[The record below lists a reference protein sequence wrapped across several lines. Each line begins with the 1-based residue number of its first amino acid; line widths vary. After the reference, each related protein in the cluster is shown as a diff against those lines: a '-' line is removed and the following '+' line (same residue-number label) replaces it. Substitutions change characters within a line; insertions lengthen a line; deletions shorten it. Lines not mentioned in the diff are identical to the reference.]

1 MFVAMFYWLWRVRS
15 RRPVQTAVVVL
26 LLAAFSQ
33 TANAQERLMLFTWVD
48 RQPRIVE
55 VDGSVSGFGRV
66 LAVTPVPLAA
76 LPERPLDAFQEWPA
90 AVSLPGA
97 RFLVWRG
104 GDGLYVFDRRQ
115 RTLINA
121 TGVLPAGV
129 VLGGALAIDSH
140 RPRAFVAGYDH
151 FFQGAGLWSI
161 DATTGSSTRL
171 ASSPVVIA
179 KVAYAHGTDEVWY
192 TDGRFEQGQRVT
204 WVAAVNASTGQET
217 RRWKVQGVVDQLLV
231 DASGSFVWIG
241 GIGVGPLQARDAA
254 TGHLIASSDQFA
266 ARLTTIDE
274 ARRLLLAR
282 QGDFL
287 VAVDPLTLVELGR
300 TRVSFTP
307 PDPVVRRISQLL
319 PGRWMTGAYTLRTE
333 SSERVIRLG
342 RTGRFDVI
350 EFRCQAMTIDAVNPD
365 GTRRASVD
373 VLDTIG
379 AGGAVVAEREYRQYC
394 WASGTVVRSPLAP
407 TGLAAAISGS
417 SVSLQWNDPGDSTD
431 FELEFGFAPG
441 QRAGTLRVGPTT
453 AITIPGVPAGTYY
466 VRVKAIN
473 EIGPSPPSN
482 EIRVVVP

>member
-1 MFVAMFYWLWRVRS
+1 MAHIVRA
-15 RRPVQTAVVVL
+15 AVVVVV
-26 LLAAFSQ
+26 LALSSQ

-48 RQPRIVE
+48 RQSRIVE

-66 LAVTPVPLAA
+66 LAVTPVPEAA
-76 LPERPLDAFQEWPA
+76 MPDKPLDAFQEWPSVLA
-90 AVSLPGA
+90 LPGG
-97 RFLVWRG
+97 RIVVWRNSI
-104 GDGLYVFDRRQ
+104 GLWAFDRRQ

-121 TGVLPAGV
+121 TGLLPTTAPA
-129 VLGGALAIDSH
+129 GALAIDSH
-140 RPRAFVAGYDH
+140 RPRIFVAGSSA
-151 FFQGAGLWSI
+151 FSQGAGLWAI
-161 DATTGSSTRL
+161 DATTGSSTWL
-171 ASSPVVIA
+171 ASSPLVIA
-179 KVAYAHGTDEVWY
+179 DAAYAHGPDEVWY
-192 TDGRFEQGQRVT
+192 LDGRFEQGQRVT

-217 RRWKVQGVVDQLLV
+217 RRWKVPGIVEQLLV

-254 TGHLIASSDQFA
+254 TGHLIASSDQFV

-287 VAVDPLTLVELGR
+287 VAVDPLSLAELGR

-333 SSERVIRLG
+333 SSERLVTMG
-342 RTGRFDVI
+342 RTPRFDIV
-350 EFRCQAMTIDAVNPD
+350 EFQCQAMIIDAVNAD

-379 AGGAVVAEREYRQYC
+379 AGGAIVTEREYRQHC
-394 WASGTVVRSPLAP
+394 WASGTVVRSPFAP
-407 TGLAAAISGS
+407 TDVSAAVSGA
-417 SVSLQWNDPGDSTD
+417 SVSLRWNDPGDSTD

-441 QRAGTLRVGPTT
+441 HRAGAARVGATT
-453 AITIPGVPAGTYY
+453 AITIPGVPPGTYY

-473 EIGPSPPSN
+473 DIGPSPPSN
-482 EIRVVVP
+482 EVRVVVP